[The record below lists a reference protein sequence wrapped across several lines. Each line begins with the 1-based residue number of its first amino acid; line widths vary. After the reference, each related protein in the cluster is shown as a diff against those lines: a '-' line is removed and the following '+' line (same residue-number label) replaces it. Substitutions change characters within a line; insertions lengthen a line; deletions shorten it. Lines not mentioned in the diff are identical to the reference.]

1 LILAFHPTHPDIPG
15 EEHTAPGDWLRF
27 VSPWS
32 KSRFRRHDFGST
44 LIQELITPAFKIFIW
59 RLDIEQTVRLYPS
72 AEKPTIALQ
81 FTLEGNI
88 PCKLTGFGDKLLE
101 KGNFEMFYVP
111 TGYNEA
117 WFEPGQ
123 YESLHIELKPHYLE
137 ELTAVRPEIKALV
150 SRLQAASSKG
160 LPLAVARMNYIT
172 AAIIQNLKSCNR
184 KAAALQL
191 EMHKY
196 ILELLCEYLSAILQK
211 EEDEKRIN
219 IPRKDLMIRIR
230 DHILSSPN
238 VHDHTLEK
246 LARHFRINET
256 MLKREFKALY
266 EISVSEY
273 VRVQVLERA
282 HYLLT
287 TTNRTVED
295 IAEEVGYAWR
305 PAFDEAFK
313 KQYDYSPSSL
323 RSGLNS

>member
-1 LILAFHPTHPDIPG
+1 LILAFHPTHPEIPG
-15 EEHTAPGDWLRF
+15 EEHTVPVDWLRF

-32 KSRFRRHDFGST
+32 KPRFRRHEFGST

-59 RLDIEQTVRLYPS
+59 RLDIQQAVRLFPA

-101 KGNFEMFYVP
+101 KGNFEMFYIP
-111 TGYNEA
+111 IGYNEA

-137 ELTAVRPEIKALV
+137 ELTAVRPEIKDLV
-150 SRLQAASSKG
+150 FRLQAASSRG
-160 LPLAVARMNYIT
+160 LPLAVAHMNYIT
-172 AAIIQNLKSCNR
+172 AAIIQNLKTCD
-184 KAAALQL
+184 KKGAALQL
-191 EMHKY
+191 EMQKY
-196 ILELLCEYLSAILQK
+196 ILELLCEYLSAILQN

-219 IPRKDLMIRIR
+219 IPHKDLMIRIR

-238 VHDHTLEK
+238 VHNHTLEK

-273 VRVQVLERA
+273 VRARVLERA

-287 TTNRTVED
+287 TTRRSVED

-305 PAFDEAFK
+305 PAFEEAFK
-313 KQYDYSPSSL
+313 KQYHYSPSGL
-323 RSGLNS
+323 RSDLNS

>member
-1 LILAFHPTHPDIPG
+1 MILAFHPTHPEIPG
-15 EEHTAPGDWLRF
+15 KEHTVPADWLRF

-32 KSRFRRHDFGST
+32 RPRFRRHDFGST

-59 RLDIEQTVRLYPS
+59 RLDIQQAVRLYPS

-88 PCKLTGFGDKLLE
+88 PCKLTGFGDKRLE
-101 KGNFEMFYVP
+101 KENFEMFYVP
-111 TGYNEA
+111 IGYNEA
-117 WFEPGQ
+117 WFDRGT

-137 ELTAVRPEIKALV
+137 ELTAIRPEIKDLV

-160 LPLAVARMNYIT
+160 LPMAVAKMNYIT
-172 AAIIQNLKSCNR
+172 AAIIQNLKACE
-184 KAAALQL
+184 KKGAALQL

-196 ILELLCEYLSAILQK
+196 ILELLCEYLSVILQK

-219 IPRKDLMIRIR
+219 IPHKDLMIKIR

-246 LARHFRINET
+246 VARHFRINET
-256 MLKREFKALY
+256 MLKREFKALF

-282 HYLLT
+282 RYLVT
-287 TTNRTVED
+287 TTKRSVED
-295 IAEEVGYAWR
+295 IAEEVGYSSR
-305 PAFDEAFK
+305 EALERSFK
-313 KQYDYSPSSL
+313 KQYNFSPSNL
-323 RSGLNS
+323 RTDLIG

>member
-1 LILAFHPTHPDIPG
+1 
-15 EEHTAPGDWLRF
+15 
-27 VSPWS
+27 
-32 KSRFRRHDFGST
+32 
-44 LIQELITPAFKIFIW
+44 
-59 RLDIEQTVRLYPS
+59 
-72 AEKPTIALQ
+72 
-81 FTLEGNI
+81 
-88 PCKLTGFGDKLLE
+88 
-101 KGNFEMFYVP
+101 
-111 TGYNEA
+111 
-117 WFEPGQ
+117 
-123 YESLHIELKPHYLE
+123 
-137 ELTAVRPEIKALV
+137 
-150 SRLQAASSKG
+150 
-160 LPLAVARMNYIT
+160 
-172 AAIIQNLKSCNR
+172 
-184 KAAALQL
+184 
-191 EMHKY
+191 MHKY